1 MKYIE
6 KHLEAKEV
14 LEYEAELEEN
24 DLDKSSLS
32 DALVHPS
39 MRGPDVYDVVKSFR
53 SFNGLKE
60 RLFADQGGIC
70 CYCGCY
76 LRYPTHPQYV
86 VEHVFPKEK
95 DRTLAGEYEN
105 LLLSCRPT
113 EEEERERIKRPKR
126 EQRYFFHCDKAKK
139 SEVISISPLQRDCQ
153 NHFVYDEFG
162 GVDGIDNQSKMVAK
176 DILNLDCEWLRTRR
190 EAAIQGEIFDENG
203 DMLPDEE
210 LRHRL
215 TTIMDR
221 DENGMHTEF
230 CFVIQKVIERLL
242 SY

>member
-1 MKYIE
+1 MKYVE

-39 MRGPDVYDVVKSFR
+39 MMGPDVYDVVKSFR

-60 RLFADQGGIC
+60 RLFSDQGGIC
-70 CYCGCY
+70 CY
-76 LRYPTHPQYV
+76 LRYPTHPPYV

-105 LLLSCRPT
+105 FLLSCRPT
-113 EEEERERIKRPKR
+113 AEEERERMKRPRR
-126 EQRYFFHCDKAKK
+126 ERRNFFHCDKAKDSK
-139 SEVISISPLQRDCQ
+139 VISISPLQRDCQ
-153 NHFVYDEFG
+153 NYFLYDEFG
-162 GVDGIDNQSKMVAK
+162 GVDGIDNQFKIVAK
-176 DILNLDCEWLRTRR
+176 DILNLDCEWLRARR
-190 EAAIQGEIFDENG
+190 EAAIEGEIYDENG
-203 DMLPDEE
+203 EMLPDEE

-221 DENGMHTEF
+221 NENGMHTEF